1 MIVQITGIKQKIK
14 SIMKSFL
21 ILILNLILLVSGCS
35 QQQEKKNAIPAI
47 QTSMIWA
54 SAELGEKGGY
64 VVFRKSFELSVPG
77 SPAQL
82 QLFADSRYL
91 LWINGQYV
99 LRGPCR
105 FNPKR
110 PEYDLVDVQPYLK
123 KGKNVMVVM
132 VHSYG
137 NVINGRI
144 MKHAP
149 GVAAVL
155 EISGKEILRT
165 DATWKAND
173 KISYLP
179 SPGSWNTIPDVID
192 ARIDQCEWTSAD
204 FDDSAWQLAKA
215 IDGNLW
221 GRMFLCELPLQKETE
236 LQDLKFLPS
245 GEPLKSKLPVEL
257 TAGQEMLVDFGTM
270 AMAYTSMDLD
280 AEEGSQLIMK
290 YALRYKN
297 GKPAEMY
304 GGGNRYTARAGSQ
317 SFMTTDQ
324 WGSRYML
331 VKCESGKVKIQGVK
345 ITDRRYPFERIGKFI
360 CSDPML
366 NNLWNMAIKTIEV
379 TTDDGYGSDARE
391 RNEWIQDASKPS
403 YQTSRVALAAPGE
416 DGKPVFSDPRPLKN
430 MLRHAAQSQLPDG
443 RLLATFPTDRGP
455 EDCHYVIEDYSCQWF
470 EALKMYYDAT
480 GDKEFVREMWPTAV
494 AQLKWFLDRRTPRG
508 LLLAREYA
516 SFDNPFAYVTCEG
529 ATINAYFLDALRVSA
544 ELASLIDEKQQAAE
558 YQQAAEQLK
567 TAFNKEFWN
576 ETEKAYNSAFL
587 NDKLYAPTVHA
598 QLIPLHYG
606 LVPETRQTDVRKW
619 FLANYKNSG
628 MRHCCTNPDY
638 AKMVDMKAGIDMPVM
653 YYWVFSELYRMN
665 TEQQDREVISEIRR
679 RWTSMVLY
687 QQDAGTLSE
696 SFTDEKGEGASE
708 SCHNY
713 GSTPAYF
720 LSSYILG
727 VRRIGTVNE
736 KQLLIEPRLGDLTFA
751 EGAVVTEFGA
761 VPVSWKKSA
770 NGQSLSFKVS
780 IPEGIKAEIRF
791 PVISEKSALTLN
803 GKVLSENEV
812 KTEGRWMVVQNVS
825 GECSGSVDSNKN

>member
-1 MIVQITGIKQKIK
+1 
-14 SIMKSFL
+14 MKSFL
-21 ILILNLILLVSGCS
+21 AVILSIFLLTSGFS
-35 QQQEKKNAIPAI
+35 LRQEKKNDLPAI
-47 QTSMIWA
+47 QSSMIWT
-54 SAELGEKGGY
+54 STELGEKGGY
-64 VVFRKSFELSVPG
+64 VVFRKSFELLEPG

-110 PEYDLVDVQPYLK
+110 PEYDLADVQPYLK

-149 GVAAVL
+149 GLAAVL
-155 EISGKEILRT
+155 EISGKEVLRT
-165 DATWKAND
+165 DATWKTID
-173 KISYLP
+173 KTSYLP
-179 SPGSWNTIPDVID
+179 SPESWNTIPDMID

-215 IDGNLW
+215 IDGNQW
-221 GRMFLCELPLQKETE
+221 GKMFPCELPLQKETE
-236 LQDLKFLPS
+236 LKGLKLLPS
-245 GEPLKSKLPVEL
+245 GEPLNTKLPVEL
-257 TAGQEMLVDFGTM
+257 TSGQEMLVDFGTM

-304 GGGNRYTARAGSQ
+304 GGGNKYTARGGHQ

-345 ITDRRYPFERIGKFI
+345 ITDRRYPFDRIGKYN
-360 CSDPML
+360 CSDQML
-366 NNLWNMAIKTIEV
+366 NNLWDMAVKTIEV

-391 RNEWIQDASKPS
+391 RNEWLQDPAEPNFITT
-403 YQTSRVALAAPGE
+403 QVALAGTGASGQ
-416 DGKPVFSDPRPLKN
+416 KMYSDPRLLKN
-430 MLRHAAQSQLPDG
+430 LLRHAALSQLPDG
-443 RLLATFPTDRGP
+443 RILATFPTDRGT
-455 EDCHYVIEDYSCQWF
+455 EDCHYFIDDYACLWT

-480 GDKEFVREMWPTAV
+480 NDKEFVQEMWPTLV

-529 ATINAYFLDALRVSA
+529 ATINAYFYDALRISA
-544 ELASLIDEKQQAAE
+544 ELAALVNESPQAAE

-587 NDKLYAPTVHA
+587 NDKLYAPTAHA

-606 LVPETRQTDVRKW
+606 LVPENRQTDVRKW
-619 FLANYKNSG
+619 FLANYKNPG

-638 AKMVDMKAGIDMPVM
+638 EKMVDMKAGIDMPVM

-665 TEQQDREVISEIRR
+665 TEQQDLEVISEIRR
-679 RWTSMVLY
+679 RWTPMVLY

-751 EGAVVTEFGA
+751 EGVVVTEFGA
-761 VPVSWKKSA
+761 VPVFWKKSA
-770 NGQSLSFKVS
+770 DAKSLSFKVS

-791 PVISEKSALTLN
+791 PSLAEKSTLTIN
-803 GKVLSENEV
+803 GKISG
-812 KTEGRWMVVQNVS
+812 KKEGRWIIVRNLS
-825 GECSGSVDSNKN
+825 GECSGSVTVN